1 MKKHHP
7 KNERIKHDYLGWLR
21 EADGLSDASVN
32 QAAAALAEFE
42 RSTRHKDFALFHREQ
57 AMAFKRQLQDHRN
70 AETGKPLATATIHA
84 RLMAVKKFFKF
95 LIGRSGYRRMIASDF
110 EYFNLTAG
118 EARIATAPR
127 AASRPVPSLAM
138 IRRVIEQMPEGTD
151 IEKRDRALIAF
162 AIVSGARDN
171 AIASFRLKHV
181 DAAGRTVVH
190 EPREGV
196 RTKFSKS
203 YQTAFFPV
211 GDDLFAIVAA
221 WTAHLRERLLFSPGD
236 PLFPATAMGLDAAGS
251 FAPMGLERRFWSNA
265 EPIRRVFRQAFTAA
279 GLPYHNPHS
288 FRSTLGALGQTLCR
302 TPEEL
307 KAWSQNL
314 GHEDVLT
321 TLTSYGA
328 VPAHRQADIL
338 KALARKEEGDEGP
351 LTQATIQRVLQHLQT
366 TAA

>member
-7 KNERIKHDYLGWLR
+7 KNERIKRDYLAWLR
-21 EADGLSDASVN
+21 QADGQSDASVN

-42 RSTRHKDFALFHREQ
+42 RSTRHKGFALFHREQ

-95 LIGRSGYRRMIASDF
+95 LIGRSGYRRMIASDL

-127 AASRPVPSLAM
+127 AASRSVPSLAM
-138 IRRVIEQMPEGTD
+138 IRRVIELMPEGTD

-181 DAAGRTVVH
+181 DAAGSTVIH

-211 GDDLFAIVAA
+211 GDDLVAIVAA
-221 WTAHLRERLLFSPGD
+221 WSAHLRERLLFSPEN
-236 PLFPATAMGLDAAGS
+236 PLFPATAMGLDGAGS

-279 GLPYHNPHS
+279 GLTYHNPHS
-288 FRSTLGALGQTLCR
+288 FRSTLGSLGQTLCR
-302 TPEEL
+302 TPEEM

-328 VPAHRQADIL
+328 VPAQRQADIIM
-338 KALARKEEGDEGP
+338 ALARKDDGHDEP

-366 TAA
+366 TAS

>member
-7 KNERIKHDYLGWLR
+7 KNERIKREYIAWLR
-21 EADGLSDASVN
+21 HADGQSDASVS
-32 QAAAALAEFE
+32 QAAAAIAEFE
-42 RSTRHKDFALFHREQ
+42 RSTRYKDFALFHREQ
-57 AMAFKRQLQDHRN
+57 AVAFKRQLQDHRN
-70 AETGKPLATATIHA
+70 AETGKPLATATAHA
-84 RLMAVKKFFKF
+84 RLMAVKKLFKF
-95 LIGRSGYRRMIASDF
+95 LIGRSGYRRMIASDL

-127 AASRPVPSLAM
+127 AANRPVPSLAM
-138 IRRVIEQMPEGTD
+138 IQRVVELMPEGTD

-181 DAAGRTVVH
+181 DAAGRAVIH

-203 YQTAFFPV
+203 FQTAFFPV
-211 GDDLFAIVAA
+211 GDDLSAIVAD
-221 WTAHLRERLLFSPGD
+221 WTAHLAERLLFSPDD
-236 PLFPATAMGLDAAGS
+236 PLFPATAIGLDAAGS
-251 FAPMGLERRFWSNA
+251 FAPTGVDRRFWSNA
-265 EPIRRVFRQAFTAA
+265 EPIRRIFRQAFTAA

-302 TPEEL
+302 TPEEM

-328 VPAHRQADIL
+328 VPAQRQADIL
-338 KALARKEEGDEGP
+338 KALAQKNDSDHEP

-366 TAA
+366 AAA